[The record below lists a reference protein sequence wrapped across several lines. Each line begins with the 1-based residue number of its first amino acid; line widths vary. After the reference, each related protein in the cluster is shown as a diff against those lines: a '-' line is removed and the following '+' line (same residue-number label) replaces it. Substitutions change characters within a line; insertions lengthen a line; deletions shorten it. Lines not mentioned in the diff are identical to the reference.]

1 MFWFQSVQAL
11 ADCEQILGE
20 EQNEHTGR
28 ASKEASEIGNS
39 LKAAFKSSMADD
51 LLTPVA
57 VAALSEPL
65 KYMNDLMHTRK
76 VSQALPHFS
85 KIFHF
90 CRIVC
95 INSSVGY

>member
-20 EQNEHTGR
+20 EENEHTGR

-57 VAALSEPL
+57 VAALSGPL

-76 VSQALPHFS
+76 VFQALPYYFKDMS
-85 KIFHF
+85 F